1 MIEYMKH
8 LRGKAVAL
16 AALAGFAASPALA
29 QQPIKIVEGA
39 PPSITVADFYVAEDA
54 GFLKQEGLKLE
65 INFAPNGAV
74 GTQIAA
80 NGQADIADVTMEPY
94 IAGFDKGMRGK
105 FIAARGNINIYF
117 LAVPKGGAYKSMADL
132 KGKKIGVVSM
142 GSSAIYYIKSMA
154 RAAGMDPQA
163 DMFLPVGFGDSA
175 VAAFKAGQ
183 VQALAL
189 NLVAY
194 AGLVRAGL
202 DFDYIYHPTIR
213 DAGNYGYF
221 VSEAALN
228 GKRDQVVGFMRA
240 LIKTDI
246 FIRTNPAAALK
257 IFWKYHPNMKPA
269 GSEADAIRLGTVE
282 LAYAP
287 VGAEGLRPERVS
299 MLDKTALDR
308 MLKAMQQEEMF
319 KPGFAVDDLADTTVF
334 QSAAAGV
341 DVAAIQKLAREW
353 KN

>member
-1 MIEYMKH
+1 MKNSIGIM
-8 LRGKAVAL
+8 RGKALAL
-16 AALAGFAASPALA
+16 ALVAGLMAAPAWA
-29 QQPIKIVEGA
+29 QQAFRVVEGA

-54 GFLKQEGLKLE
+54 GFLREEGLKLE
-65 INFAPNGAV
+65 INFAGNGAV

-80 NGQADIADVTMEPY
+80 AGQADLADVTMEPY

-117 LAVPKGGAYKSMADL
+117 LAVPKGGAYKSMTDL

-154 RAAGMDPQA
+154 RTAGLDPQA

-175 VAAFKAGQ
+175 VAAFKANQ

-189 NLVAY
+189 NLIAY

-221 VSEAALN
+221 VSENTLN
-228 GKRDQVVGFMRA
+228 SKRDQLVGFTRA
-240 LIKTDI
+240 MQKADI
-246 FIRTNPAAALK
+246 FIRTNPEAALR
-257 IFWKYHPNMKPA
+257 IFWKRHPNMKPA
-269 GSEADAIRLGTVE
+269 GSEEEALRLGKIE
-282 LAYAP
+282 LTYAP
-287 VGAEGLRPERVS
+287 VGAEGLRPERLS
-299 MLDKTALDR
+299 MLDKAALDR
-308 MLKAMQQEEMF
+308 MLKAMQEEDMF
-319 KPGFAVDDLADTTVF
+319 KPGFKVDDLVDTAIF
-334 QSAAAGV
+334 QAASAKLDAAAV
-341 DVAAIQKLAREW
+341 VKFAREW